1 MTEDKY
7 LTEHF
12 SLYELT
18 STGRAEFQDKNRD
31 LNATQI
37 VKLTAL
43 ARLLEHVRFVLA
55 TPLVIH
61 SGYRCQDLNKA
72 IGSTD
77 RSQHMLCEA
86 ADFVPKEQEI
96 GTAFRAL
103 WRDIKD
109 NGANVGQLIHETAA
123 RPYGVTSWIHISLG
137 TPYRD
142 SGKCAQILRME
153 AGKYERL
160 A

>member
-1 MTEDKY
+1 MIDDRS

-18 STGRAEFQDKNRD
+18 ATNRSEFQEKNRD
-31 LNATQI
+31 ISVFQI
-37 VKLTAL
+37 SKLTAL
-43 ARLLEHVRFVLA
+43 AKLLEHVRFVLA
-55 TPLVIH
+55 TPLIIH
-61 SGYRCQDLNKA
+61 SGYRCKALNDA

-77 RSQHMLCEA
+77 KSQHIACEA
-86 ADFVPKEQEI
+86 ADFVPKEQDL
-96 GTAFRAL
+96 GTSFRTL

-109 NGANVGQLIHETAA
+109 NGANVGQLIYETQD
-123 RPYGVTSWIHISLG
+123 RGFGPTSWIHVSLG

-142 SGKCAQILRME
+142 ADKSAQILRME